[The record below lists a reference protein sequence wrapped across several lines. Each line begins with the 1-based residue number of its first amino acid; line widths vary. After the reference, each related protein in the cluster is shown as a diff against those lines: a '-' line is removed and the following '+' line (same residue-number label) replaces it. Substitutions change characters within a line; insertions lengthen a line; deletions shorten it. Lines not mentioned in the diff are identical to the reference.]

1 MTKKQRRYEEDFK
14 RQTVRY
20 ILEEA
25 KSVAQVARELKINEN
40 TLHGWMKKYKQEPEI
55 TETQTFRSED
65 HEVRELKKRIRDLE
79 EENSILKKGDALL
92 RERPSVKYSFIHKH
106 RFDYRL
112 EKMCEVL
119 KVSRSGYYK
128 WRDRPK
134 SARQERRE
142 ELTQEVRRVYIESR
156 QLYGSPKVTK
166 KLNHEGI
173 KVSQKTVS
181 RIMNEEGMKSRTV
194 KKHKATT
201 NSKHNHPVHE
211 NVLNQH
217 FTVTKPNE
225 VWVADI
231 TYIPTDEGWL
241 YLASMMDLY
250 SRKIVGWHIDCSM
263 KKELVLSALKQAY
276 QRQQPQGSI
285 LHHSDRGSQ
294 YASNDYQAKLM
305 EYGMKCSMSRKG
317 NCYDNACIESFHG
330 IIKKELIYQTR
341 YKTREEAKKSIFEY
355 IEIFYNNK
363 RIHSATEYFSPSE
376 YERMYDK
383 KGA

>member
-1 MTKKQRRYEEDFK
+1 M
-14 RQTVRY
+14 
-20 ILEEA
+20 
-25 KSVAQVARELKINEN
+25 
-40 TLHGWMKKYKQEPEI
+40 
-55 TETQTFRSED
+55 
-65 HEVRELKKRIRDLE
+65 
-79 EENSILKKGDALL
+79 
-92 RERPSVKYSFIHKH
+92 
-106 RFDYRL
+106 
-112 EKMCEVL
+112 
-119 KVSRSGYYK
+119 
-128 WRDRPK
+128 
-134 SARQERRE
+134 
-142 ELTQEVRRVYIESR
+142 RRVYIESR
-156 QLYGSPKVTK
+156 QLYGSPKVAK

-181 RIMNEEGMKSRTV
+181 RIMNKEGMKSRTV

-241 YLASMMDLY
+241 YLASIMDLY

-305 EYGMKCSMSRKG
+305 EYGMKCSMSRLVIKQG
-317 NCYDNACIESFHG
+317 KKQKKAYLSIWEYFT
-330 IIKKELIYQTR
+330 IINVFTPQQ
-341 YKTREEAKKSIFEY
+341 SIFRHPNTNVCT
-355 IEIFYNNK
+355 IK
-363 RIHSATEYFSPSE
+363 RELNGHII
-376 YERMYDK
+376 
-383 KGA
+383 